1 MSRVDEALRRAA
13 GESTGSSPEDNRVPE
28 PIGGEDISVLAR
40 ELMPQGTSELRSAP
54 AKVPPQAS
62 TAAVAPS
69 PDMMRAPAA
78 AGVPRVARTPAS
90 GSMSTFDRVDRRLAE
105 KVVLDAKMEPASRE
119 QYRRLSAVLHDAQA
133 NRGTRVIMLA
143 SAVASE
149 GKTLTATN
157 LALTLSESYHRRVL
171 LIDADLRKPALHT
184 IFRLDTTAGLSDGLG
199 ADGQASLLV
208 RQITP
213 RLSLLPGGRPNSDPM
228 AGLTSERMRKLIEEA
243 KEAFDWV
250 IIDTP
255 PIVLL
260 PDANLLAS
268 MVDAAVLVVRA
279 ESTPHHLVKRAV
291 DAIGQKRILGVV
303 LNQASHK
310 EMPYGGHYHDYYGD
324 AAAGD

>member
-1 MSRVDEALRRAA
+1 
-13 GESTGSSPEDNRVPE
+13 
-28 PIGGEDISVLAR
+28 
-40 ELMPQGTSELRSAP
+40 
-54 AKVPPQAS
+54 
-62 TAAVAPS
+62 
-69 PDMMRAPAA
+69 
-78 AGVPRVARTPAS
+78 
-90 GSMSTFDRVDRRLAE
+90 
-105 KVVLDAKMEPASRE
+105 
-119 QYRRLSAVLHDAQA
+119 
-133 NRGTRVIMLA
+133 MLA

-157 LALTLSESYHRRVL
+157 LALTLSESYQRRVL

-184 IFRLDTTAGLSDGLG
+184 IFKLDTTTGLSDGLG
-199 ADGQASLLV
+199 AEGDTHLLV
-208 RQITP
+208 RQLTP

-291 DAIGQKRILGVV
+291 DAIGHKRILGVV

-310 EMPYGGHYHDYYGD
+310 EMPYGGHYHEYYGD

>member
-13 GESTGSSPEDNRVPE
+13 DESTESSLTEKGVPQPIRVD
-28 PIGGEDISVLAR
+28 DIAVLAG
-40 ELMPQGTSELRSAP
+40 ELLPAGTSELPLVKESPQQTSTTA
-54 AKVPPQAS
+54 ATDPPQI
-62 TAAVAPS
+62 
-69 PDMMRAPAA
+69 MRPPAA
-78 AGVPRVARTPAS
+78 IGVPRVTRTTSAAP
-90 GSMSTFDRVDRRLAE
+90 GSTFDRIDRRLAE
-105 KVVLDAKMEPASRE
+105 KVVLDTKMEATSRE

-157 LALTLSESYHRRVL
+157 LALTLSESYQRRVL

-184 IFRLDTTAGLSDGLG
+184 IFKLDTTAGLSDGLAANG
-199 ADGQASLLV
+199 EANLLV
-208 RQITP
+208 RQLTP

-243 KEAFDWV
+243 KEEFDWV

-268 MVDAAVLVVRA
+268 MVDAAILVVRA

-291 DAIGQKRILGVV
+291 DAIGHKRILGVV

-310 EMPYGGHYHDYYGD
+310 EMPYGGHYHEYYGD
-324 AAAGD
+324 TAGGD